1 MLWFIIWFIESLITT
16 GLLSYFVIDVNE
28 WKEAW
33 IPVLLFIGL
42 YIAFAVLFFVFAY
55 IFGLLTSN
63 KKKEYNKVSK
73 FHGFLFDH
81 TLDFLFKAGRAKIH
95 MIGTEKLPNEGAL
108 YVYNHRSRFDALSIS
123 VKVKG
128 RRMIQI
134 SKPENQDIP
143 IAGEYMH
150 RVCYLTIDRDN
161 PRNAIKTINRAAEFI
176 KEKDYNVGV
185 APEGTRNK
193 TDEPLL
199 PFRDGCLKVALKAEA
214 PIVICKMYN
223 MEKICKNFPFKRT
236 DVYVYFLDVLKY
248 EDIKDMKT
256 VEISEIIRTK
266 MLEHKH
272 EE

>member
-16 GLLSYFVIDVNE
+16 GLLSYFVIGVNE

-33 IPVLLFIGL
+33 IPVFLFIGL
-42 YIAFAVLFFVFAY
+42 YIVFAY

-81 TLDFLFKAGRAKIH
+81 TLAFLFKAGRAKIH

-123 VKVKG
+123 IKVKG

-150 RVCYLTIDRDN
+150 RVCFLTIDREN
-161 PRNAIKTINRAAEFI
+161 PRNAIKTVGRAANFI
-176 KEKDYNVGV
+176 SENGYNVGV

-193 TDEPLL
+193 TQDELL
-199 PFRDGCLKVALKAEA
+199 PFRDGCLKIALKAEC
-214 PIVICKMYN
+214 PIVIC
-223 MEKICKNFPFKRT
+223 
-236 DVYVYFLDVLKY
+236 
-248 EDIKDMKT
+248 
-256 VEISEIIRTK
+256 
-266 MLEHKH
+266 
-272 EE
+272 

>member
-1 MLWFIIWFIESLITT
+1 MLWFIVWLIESLIAT
-16 GLLSYFVIDVNE
+16 GLLSYFVIGVNE

-33 IPVLLFIGL
+33 IPVLLFIGF
-42 YIAFAVLFFVFAY
+42 YIVFAALFFIFAY
-55 IFGLLTSN
+55 IFGLLTVS

-81 TLDFLFKAGRAKIH
+81 TLAFLFKAGRAKIH
-95 MIGTEKLPNEGAL
+95 LIGTEKLPNEAAL
-108 YVYNHRSRFDALSIS
+108 FVYNHRSRFDALSIS
-123 VKVKG
+123 LRVKG

-134 SKPENQDIP
+134 SKPENQNIP

-150 RVCYLTIDRDN
+150 RVCYLTIDREN
-161 PRNAIKTINRAAEFI
+161 PRNAIKTIGRAANFI
-176 KEKDYNVGV
+176 KEGYNVGV

-193 TDEPLL
+193 TEEPLL
-199 PFRDGCLKVALKAEA
+199 PFRDGCLKVALKAES

-236 DVYVYFLDVLKY
+236 DVYVYFVDVLKY